1 LIGHFLKISGAFVL
15 MLKKAVILPP
25 RLARGDTLG
34 VASPAASFGGEAFQR
49 GARTLKSMG
58 FEVMIPGGP
67 YEKKGYLAA
76 GDAERAHQLNR
87 LFADPDVKGIVCA
100 RGGYGSI
107 RILSRLDY
115 GLIKKNPKVFAGFS
129 DISALLWALW
139 MKTGL
144 AVFHSPTVTTLGDA
158 SRKTVSAMCA
168 AFSSESALDIVSRDG
183 VELMP
188 GAASGPLAGGNLTTL
203 CHLTGTPFAPDFGG
217 HILFLEDVGEPAYKI
232 DRALSHM
239 KLAGCFDHVAGVVL
253 GSFHDC
259 GPAGDIYSIFKELFG
274 EYGVPILAG
283 FESGHGKDN
292 LALPMGVEAVLD
304 TREKRLFFHGPATAP
319 RGGGDLG

>member
-1 LIGHFLKISGAFVL
+1 
-15 MLKKAVILPP
+15 MLKKAAILPP

-34 VASPAASFGGEAFQR
+34 VASPAASFDKEAFEK
-49 GARTLKSMG
+49 GARALESMG
-58 FEVMIPGGP
+58 FSLMIPGGP
-67 YEKKGYLAA
+67 YEKNGYLAA
-76 GDAERAHQLNR
+76 DDAHRAQELNR

-115 GLIKKNPKVFAGFS
+115 GLIRENPKVFAGFS
-129 DISALLWALW
+129 DISALLWAIW

-144 AVFHSPTVTTLGDA
+144 AVFHSPNVTTLKDA
-158 SRKTVSAMCA
+158 SRKTADAMRS
-168 AFSSESALDIVSRDG
+168 AFSSGSPLDIVAQNG
-183 VELMP
+183 VELRP
-188 GAASGPLAGGNLTTL
+188 GSASGPLAGGNLTTL

-259 GPAGDIYSIFKELFG
+259 GPAGDIYSICKDIFG
-274 EYGVPILAG
+274 EYGVPVLAG
-283 FESGHGKDN
+283 FESGHGRDN

-304 TREKRLFFHGPATAP
+304 ARDKRLFFHGPATATP
-319 RGGGDLG
+319 GGAPG